1 MATRKKIALRLLVIV
16 AIVFAAL
23 LLLAPVFLNIDSYRP
38 RIVSYFEEATG
49 KKVEI
54 ERLALTLVPQPTIH
68 ISGFGVK
75 SPSCPITRTGATCAL
90 LLLSL
95 RLLVR
100 TRPW

>member
-1 MATRKKIALRLLVIV
+1 MATRKKIALRLIVIV

-23 LLLAPVFLNIDSYRP
+23 FFVAPVFLNIDRYRP
-38 RIVSYFEEATG
+38 RIISYFEESTG

-75 SPSCPITRTGATCAL
+75 SPPLFPPSYVVKVPQADATVAYHQQ
-90 LLLSL
+90 SD
-95 RLLVR
+95 
-100 TRPW
+100 